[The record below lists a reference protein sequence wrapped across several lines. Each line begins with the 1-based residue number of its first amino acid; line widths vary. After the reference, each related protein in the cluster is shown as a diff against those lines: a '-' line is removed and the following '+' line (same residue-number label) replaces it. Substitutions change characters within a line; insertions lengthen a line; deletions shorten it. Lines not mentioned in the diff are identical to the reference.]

1 MRRLLPL
8 VILLTLA
15 LNAKT
20 KLSDEERIEIIR
32 GLSSEHATAKTTIPR
47 SRKPLVV
54 ESEGAKWDKSA
65 WDDAMKEFGPA
76 ARSGELVRVTKI
88 TIEDDRIL
96 FEINGGLKANKKWYE
111 RVEVGMGG
119 AGTPIG
125 RADQV
130 ATAGTNLAL
139 KFPEKMHDIDSA
151 KIKLLLKP
159 ILDFDK
165 QSVTENYVDT
175 LPEPVKIAIKEKR
188 AIEGMDRE
196 QVIMALGRPRNK
208 ERRTDDGTEL
218 EEWVY
223 GQAPGKIS
231 FITFANGKV
240 TKVKDSY
247 AGLGGSTAPNLPV
260 Q

>member
-1 MRRLLPL
+1 
-8 VILLTLA
+8 
-15 LNAKT
+15 
-20 KLSDEERIEIIR
+20 
-32 GLSSEHATAKTTIPR
+32 
-47 SRKPLVV
+47 
-54 ESEGAKWDKSA
+54 
-65 WDDAMKEFGPA
+65 
-76 ARSGELVRVTKI
+76 
-88 TIEDDRIL
+88 
-96 FEINGGLKANKKWYE
+96 
-111 RVEVGMGG
+111 MGG
-119 AGTPIG
+119 SGTPIG

-208 ERRTDDGTEL
+208 ERRMDDGTEL
-218 EEWVY
+218 EEWVF